1 MYLFTAFISK
11 SISYDMSIATAAFFW
26 SPFVWNVF
34 FQPFSFSLYVSV
46 VLRWVS
52 CRQHIKGSCFHIHP
66 ASLCLLVGTFNPST
80 FKVIINQYDSVAIY
94 LLFWVQFYAPFLCF
108 LSREDPLVFVG
119 ELVWWCWILSFCLS
133 VKLLIFPSY
142 LNKILAWYSNL
153 GCRFFPFSSLDPAI
167 PFWPAEFRLI
177 DQLLSLW
184 GFPCV
189 LLGASPLLLLIFF
202 FVFSL
207 C

>member
-1 MYLFTAFISK
+1 
-11 SISYDMSIATAAFFW
+11 MSIATLAFFW
-26 SPFVWNVF
+26 SIFAWNIF

-52 CRQHIKGSCFHIHP
+52 CRQHIKGSCFRIHP

-153 GCRFFPFSSLDPAI
+153 GCEFLSFITLSMSCHCLLALIVSIERSVVILMGIPLWVNCCFSLAASNISSLWFD
-167 PFWPAEFRLI
+167 LH
-177 DQLLSLW
+177 
-184 GFPCV
+184 
-189 LLGASPLLLLIFF
+189 
-202 FVFSL
+202 
-207 C
+207 